1 VPTIHPRGPMV
12 GTALCAFTHPM
23 QPTFDFNKPIFRAI
37 IIAAGLASQAP
48 GSLVFEAMLM
58 QIITKARL
66 ALFPVVAIL
75 AVALAAVQPAQAAGV
90 TDTEI
95 RIGNIMPYTGPLAAF
110 ASIGRAEAAYFDMIN
125 ERGGINGRKIKFIS
139 RDDSSNPRT
148 AVEHTSELVEQE
160 RVHLMF
166 GSFGTPSN
174 LATRSYLNERSIPQ
188 LFVASGD
195 EEWAHPKRFPWTMG
209 WQPTFRAEG
218 RIYANY
224 VQAAYP
230 SKKIAVLWQNDQFG
244 RDLFRGLQEGLGIT
258 ANMIVADIAI
268 DADMSIDAQ
277 VDILKNSGA
286 DVLVLNCAPPIS
298 ARAIR
303 RAAELDWH
311 PVLLLVNAAASIA
324 NALRPAGLQNAV
336 GVISTSFLK
345 DASDTTWK
353 DDPAIREWLAFM
365 DRYYPDGDK
374 DDSYAIFG
382 YAAAETLVQVLT
394 QCGDDLSRENI
405 MRQAASLRNY
415 RSPVVLPGI
424 AINTGPADFHP
435 IKQMRLVQFDGNTW
449 QPIGDVIESAFASA
463 PGDK

>member
-1 VPTIHPRGPMV
+1 
-12 GTALCAFTHPM
+12 
-23 QPTFDFNKPIFRAI
+23 
-37 IIAAGLASQAP
+37 LA
-48 GSLVFEAMLM
+48 FEAVLM
-58 QIITKARL
+58 KTRIKWLLPAFFAALLL
-66 ALFPVVAIL
+66 ALFS
-75 AVALAAVQPAQAAGV
+75 AAVQPARAAGV

-110 ASIGRAEAAYFDMIN
+110 ASIGRAEAAYFDMVN
-125 ERGGINGRKIKFIS
+125 ERGGINGRKVRFIS

-148 AVEHTSELVEQE
+148 AVEQTRELVEQE

-174 LATRSYLNERSIPQ
+174 LATRTYLNERNIPQ

-224 VQAAYP
+224 IQSSYP
-230 SKKIAVLWQNDQFG
+230 SRQIAVLWQNDQFG
-244 RDLFRGLQEGLGIT
+244 RDLFRGLQEGLGVT

-268 DADMSIDAQ
+268 DADMSIDTQ

-286 DVLVLNCAPPIS
+286 EVLVLNCAPPIS

-303 RAAELDWH
+303 RAAELGWY
-311 PVLLLVNAAASIA
+311 PQLLLVNAAASIA
-324 NALRPAGLQNAV
+324 NALRPAGLQNSV

-353 DDPAIREWLAFM
+353 DDPAIKEWLAFM
-365 DRYYPDGDK
+365 DKYYPDGDK
-374 DDSYAIFG
+374 EDGNAIFG
-382 YAAAETLVQVLT
+382 YAAAETLARVLT

-405 MRQAASLRNY
+405 MRQAESLKGYQN
-415 RSPVVLPGI
+415 PIALPGVV
-424 AINTGPADFHP
+424 INTGPADFQP
-435 IKQMRLVQFDGNTW
+435 IKQMRLVQFDGNAW
-449 QPIGDVIESAFASA
+449 QPIGDVIESAFARR
-463 PGDK
+463 PNDN

>member
-1 VPTIHPRGPMV
+1 LAFEA
-12 GTALCAFTHPM
+12 ALMKTRIKRLLLAFLV
-23 QPTFDFNKPIFRAI
+23 ALL
-37 IIAAGLASQAP
+37 LASIP
-48 GSLVFEAMLM
+48 
-58 QIITKARL
+58 
-66 ALFPVVAIL
+66 
-75 AVALAAVQPAQAAGV
+75 AATLPAHAAGV

-110 ASIGRAEAAYFDMIN
+110 ASIGRAETAYFDMVN
-125 ERGGINGRKIKFIS
+125 ERGGINGRRIKFIS

-148 AVEHTSELVEQE
+148 AVEHTHDLVEQE

-166 GSFGTPSN
+166 GSFGTPGN
-174 LATRSYLNERSIPQ
+174 LATRTYLNERNIPQ

-224 VQAAYP
+224 IQAAYP
-230 SKKIAVLWQNDQFG
+230 SRKIAVLWQNDQFG
-244 RDLFRGLQEGLGIT
+244 RDLFRGLQEGLGLT

-268 DADMSIDAQ
+268 DADMSIDTQ

-286 DVLVLNCAPPIS
+286 EVLVLNCAPPIS

-303 RAAELDWH
+303 RASELDWH
-311 PVLLLVNAAASIA
+311 PQLLLVNAAASIA
-324 NALRPAGLQNAV
+324 NALRPAGLQNSV

-345 DASDTTWK
+345 DASDTAWK
-353 DDPAIREWLAFM
+353 DDAAIKGWLAFM
-365 DRYYPDGDK
+365 DKYYPDGDK

-415 RSPVVLPGI
+415 QSGLALPGI

-435 IKQMRLVQFDGNTW
+435 IEQMRLVQFDGNSW
-449 QPIGDVIESAFASA
+449 QPIGDVVESAFARA
-463 PGDK
+463 PNDN

>member
-1 VPTIHPRGPMV
+1 VSLTFKA
-12 GTALCAFTHPM
+12 ALMKTRIKWLLPAF
-23 QPTFDFNKPIFRAI
+23 F
-37 IIAAGLASQAP
+37 AS
-48 GSLVFEAMLM
+48 LL
-58 QIITKARL
+58 
-66 ALFPVVAIL
+66 
-75 AVALAAVQPAQAAGV
+75 LAATQPAYAAGV

-110 ASIGRAEAAYFDMIN
+110 ASIGRAEAAYFDMVN

-148 AVEHTSELVEQE
+148 AVEHTLELVEQE

-174 LATRSYLNERSIPQ
+174 LATRSYLNERNIPQ

-224 VQAAYP
+224 IQAAYP
-230 SKKIAVLWQNDQFG
+230 SRKIAVLWQNDQFG
-244 RDLFRGLQEGLGIT
+244 RDLFRGLQEGLGLT

-268 DADMSIDAQ
+268 DADMLIDTQ

-286 DVLVLNCAPPIS
+286 EVLVLNCAPPIS

-303 RAAELDWH
+303 RAAELGWH
-311 PVLLLVNAAASIA
+311 PQLLLVNAAASIA
-324 NALRPAGLQNAV
+324 HALRPAGLQNAV

-345 DASDTTWK
+345 DASDTAWK
-353 DDPAIREWLAFM
+353 DDAAIKGWLVFM
-365 DRYYPDGDK
+365 DKYYPDGDK

-405 MRQAASLRNY
+405 MRQAASLRDY
-415 RSPVVLPGI
+415 QSPVALPGI

-435 IKQMRLVQFDGNTW
+435 IEQMRLVQFDGNSW
-449 QPIGDVIESAFASA
+449 QPIGDVVESAFASA
-463 PGDK
+463 PGDN

>member
-1 VPTIHPRGPMV
+1 M
-12 GTALCAFTHPM
+12 
-23 QPTFDFNKPIFRAI
+23 
-37 IIAAGLASQAP
+37 
-48 GSLVFEAMLM
+48 
-58 QIITKARL
+58 
-66 ALFPVVAIL
+66 
-75 AVALAAVQPAQAAGV
+75 

-110 ASIGRAEAAYFDMIN
+110 AAIGRAEAAYFDMVN
-125 ERGGINGRKIKFIS
+125 ERGGINGRKIRFIS

-148 AVEHTSELVEQE
+148 AVEHTRELVEQE
-160 RVHLMF
+160 NVLLMF

-174 LATRSYLNERSIPQ
+174 LATRTYLNEKKIPQ

-224 VQAAYP
+224 IQASYP
-230 SKKIAVLWQNDQFG
+230 DRKIAVLWQNDQFG
-244 RDLFRGLQEGLGIT
+244 RDLFRGLQEGLGVT
-258 ANMIVADIAI
+258 ASMIVADIAI
-268 DADMSIDAQ
+268 EADMSIDTQ
-277 VDILKNSGA
+277 VDILKSSGA
-286 DVLVLNCAPPIS
+286 EVLVLNCAPPIS

-311 PVLLLVNAAASIA
+311 PVVVLVNAAASIA

-345 DASDTTWK
+345 DAGDATWK
-353 DDPAIREWLAFM
+353 EDPAIKAWLAFM
-365 DRYYPDGDK
+365 DKYYPDGDK
-374 DDSYAIFG
+374 EDSYAIFG

-405 MRQAASLRNY
+405 MRQAASLKNY
-415 RSPVVLPGI
+415 QSPIVLPGI
-424 AINTGPADFHP
+424 AINTGPADFRP
-435 IKQMRLVQFDGNTW
+435 IEQMRLVQFDGTAW
-449 QPIGDVIESAFASA
+449 QPIGDVIESAFASR
-463 PGDK
+463 PGDN

>member
-1 VPTIHPRGPMV
+1 MKIITITRLTLYLFV
-12 GTALCAFTHPM
+12 
-23 QPTFDFNKPIFRAI
+23 
-37 IIAAGLASQAP
+37 
-48 GSLVFEAMLM
+48 AML
-58 QIITKARL
+58 A
-66 ALFPVVAIL
+66 
-75 AVALAAVQPAQAAGV
+75 AVTPAAVQPAQAAGV

-139 RDDSSNPRT
+139 LDDSSNPRT
-148 AVEHTSELVEQE
+148 AAEHTRELVEQE
-160 RVHLMF
+160 RVHVMF

-174 LATRSYLNERSIPQ
+174 LATRTYLNESNIPQ

-209 WQPTFRAEG
+209 WQPSFRAEG

-224 VQAAYP
+224 IQSSYP
-230 SKKIAVLWQNDQFG
+230 SRKIAVLWQNDQFG

-268 DADMSIDAQ
+268 DADTSIDTQ
-277 VDILKNSGA
+277 VDVLKNSGA
-286 DVLVLNCAPPIS
+286 EVLVLNCAPPIS

-324 NALRPAGLQNAV
+324 NALRPAGLQNSV

-353 DDPAIREWLAFM
+353 EDPAVKEWLAFM
-365 DRYYPDGDK
+365 DKYYPDGDK
-374 DDSYAIFG
+374 EDSNAIFG
-382 YAAAETLVQVLT
+382 YAAAATLVQVLT

-405 MRQAASLRNY
+405 MRQAESLKNY
-415 RSPVVLPGI
+415 QSPIALPGI
-424 AINTGPADFHP
+424 TMNTGPADFRP
-435 IKQMRLVQFDGNTW
+435 IKQMRLVQFDGNAW
-449 QPIGDVIESAFASA
+449 QPIGDVIESAFLSA
-463 PGDK
+463 PADK

>member
-1 VPTIHPRGPMV
+1 MIV
-12 GTALCAFTHPM
+12 
-23 QPTFDFNKPIFRAI
+23 
-37 IIAAGLASQAP
+37 AAGLASQAP
-48 GSLVFEAMLM
+48 GSLAFEAMLM

-66 ALFPVVAIL
+66 AMYPVVAML
-75 AVALAAVQPAQAAGV
+75 AIALAALQPARAAGV

-95 RIGNIMPYTGPLAAF
+95 RIGNIMPYTGPLTAF

-125 ERGGINGRKIKFIS
+125 ERGGINGRKVRFIS

-148 AVEHTSELVEQE
+148 AVEQTQQLVEQE

-174 LATRSYLNERSIPQ
+174 LATRTYLNDRSIPQ

-209 WQPTFRAEG
+209 WQPTFRSEG

-224 VQAAYP
+224 IQASYP
-230 SKKIAVLWQNDQFG
+230 SRKIAVLWQNDQFG

-268 DADMSIDAQ
+268 DADMSIDTQ

-286 DVLVLNCAPPIS
+286 EVLVLNCAPPIS

-311 PVLLLVNAAASIA
+311 PQLLLVNAAASIA
-324 NALRPAGLQNAV
+324 NALRPAGLQNSV

-353 DDPAIREWLAFM
+353 DDPAVKEWLAFM
-365 DRYYPDGDK
+365 DKYYPDGDK
-374 DDSYAIFG
+374 EDGNAIFG
-382 YAAAETLVQVLT
+382 YAAAATLVQVLT

-405 MRQAASLRNY
+405 MRQATSLRNY
-415 RSPVVLPGI
+415 QSAIVLPGI
-424 AINTGPADFHP
+424 AMNTGPADFHP
-435 IKQMRLVQFDGNTW
+435 IKQMRLVQFDGNAW
-449 QPIGDVIESAFASA
+449 QPIGDVIESAFASR
-463 PGDK
+463 PNDN